1 MSFSIAI
8 GPRIRKS
15 PFFDCTVAAGVTH
28 FSTYNHMYIPVSYG
42 DALGEYEQLIQRVDL
57 RDVGA
62 QRQLRIKGADA
73 GRLVQILTPRNLD
86 GLTIGKGAYVPICDS
101 KGALVN
107 DPVLLQLGADEYLLS
122 LADSD
127 TLMLAE
133 GIAFGLGLDVDVSE
147 PDISPLAIQG
157 PKSHYVVR
165 DLLGAAPLRLPY
177 FGFYETELAG
187 IPLIVA
193 RSGWSKQGGY
203 EFYLCDGTKGQALW
217 DLVMEAGA
225 DYGIAA
231 GAPNYIERVESGM
244 ISIGADTDA
253 TSNPFEMGLG
263 GICDLEQ
270 EADFIGKDALKRI
283 KADGVKR
290 AFMGIFMDGAPFPT
304 VNENRWGI
312 YRGGRG
318 GKRGAECGTECLVGQ
333 VTAAAFSPRLARN
346 IATCLIGRDHIDAA
360 DLLVETPFGVRHA
373 TTTPLPFLPPSTK
386 VPQTLL
392 EDSLS

>member
-15 PFFDCTVAAGVTH
+15 PFFDSTVAAGVTH
-28 FSTYNHMYIPVSYG
+28 FSTYNHMYMPVRYG
-42 DALGEYEQLIQRVDL
+42 DALGAYEQLIHRVDL

-73 GRLVQILTPRNLD
+73 GRLVQMLTPRNLG
-86 GLTIGKGAYVPICDS
+86 GLSIGKGAYVPICNR

-107 DPVLLQLGADEYLLS
+107 DPVLLRLEVDEYLLS

-133 GIAFGLGLDVDVSE
+133 GIAFALALDVDVSE

-165 DLLGAAPLRLPY
+165 NLLGEVPLRLPY
-177 FGFYETELAG
+177 FGFYETDLAG

-203 EFYLCDGTKGQALW
+203 EFYLRDGAKGQQLW

-225 DYGIAA
+225 AYGIAP

-253 TSNPFEMGLG
+253 ESNPFEMGLG
-263 GICDLEQ
+263 GLCDLDQ

-283 KADGVKR
+283 KAAGVR
-290 AFMGIFMDGAPFPT
+290 RMFMGIFVDGAPFPT
-304 VNENRWGI
+304 TNEHPWGI
-312 YRGGRG
+312 YRGGQF
-318 GKRGAECGTECLVGQ
+318 VGSA
-333 VTAAAFSPRLARN
+333 TAAAFSPRLGRN
-346 IATCLIGRDHIDAA
+346 IATCLIGRDSIDAE
-360 DLLVETPFGVRHA
+360 DLLVETPYGARHA
-373 TTTPLPFLPPSTK
+373 STTPLPFLPPSTK
-386 VPQTLL
+386 VPQELL
-392 EDSLS
+392 EDLSL

>member
-28 FSTYNHMYIPVSYG
+28 FSTYNHMYMPVSYG
-42 DALGEYEQLIQRVDL
+42 DALAAYEQLIHRVDL

-62 QRQLRIKGADA
+62 QRQLRIQGADA
-73 GRLVQILTPRNLD
+73 GRLVQILTPRNVS
-86 GLTIGKGAYVPICDS
+86 GLTRGKGVYAPICNH

-107 DPVLLQLGADEYLLS
+107 DPVLLRLGADEFLLS

-127 TLMLAE
+127 ILMLAE
-133 GIAFGLGLDVDVSE
+133 GIAFGLGLDVEVSE
-147 PDISPLAIQG
+147 PDIAPLAIQG

-165 DLLGAAPLRLPY
+165 DLLGAAPLHLPY
-177 FGFYETELAG
+177 FGFYECALAG

-203 EFYLCDGTKGQALW
+203 EFYLCDGTKGQQLW

-225 DYGIAA
+225 AYGIAA

-253 TSNPFEMGLG
+253 ASNPFEMGLG
-263 GICDLEQ
+263 GLCDLDQ
-270 EADFIGKDALKRI
+270 ETDFIGKAALKRI
-283 KADGVKR
+283 KAEGVKR
-290 AFMGIFMDGAPFPT
+290 AFMGIFMDGAPFPST
-304 VNENRWGI
+304 NENPWGI
-312 YRGGRG
+312 YAGGRDTG
-318 GKRGAECGTECLVGQ
+318 CLSGQLVGYA
-333 VTAAAFSPRLARN
+333 TAAAFSPRLGRN
-346 IATCLIGRDHIDAA
+346 IATCLIGRAYIDAD
-360 DLLVETPFGVRHA
+360 DLVVETPFGARHA

-386 VPQTLL
+386 VPQELL
-392 EDSLS
+392 EDVSL

>member
-1 MSFSIAI
+1 M
-8 GPRIRKS
+8 
-15 PFFDCTVAAGVTH
+15 
-28 FSTYNHMYIPVSYG
+28 
-42 DALGEYEQLIQRVDL
+42 
-57 RDVGA
+57 
-62 QRQLRIKGADA
+62 
-73 GRLVQILTPRNLD
+73 
-86 GLTIGKGAYVPICDS
+86 PICDS

-147 PDISPLAIQG
+147 PDIAPLAIQG

-177 FGFYETELAG
+177 FGFYECDLAG

-203 EFYLCDGTKGQALW
+203 EFYLCDGSKGRALW

-270 EADFIGKDALKRI
+270 EADFIGKAALKRI

-318 GKRGAECGTECLVGQ
+318 RKDTECLVGY

-346 IATCLIGRDHIDAA
+346 IATCLIRRDHIDAA